1 MLYKLTTQDNKT
13 RKETLWG
20 EGVAHVAPGEGP
32 LCTKG
37 WLHAYTS
44 PLLAVL
50 MNPAHA
56 DINNPKLWEAEG
68 DVGMSSGT
76 KVGCTRLKT
85 LREIPLPEISPA
97 TKVRFAILCGKAV
110 YKDKTWNEWAD
121 RWLSGVDRTVNA
133 AAADANAAYAARA
146 AAAYATA
153 AAAHA
158 AYATAAAA
166 YATAAAAHAAR
177 AARAGYAAAN
187 AANAADAA
195 YANAAAYAAHDAA
208 NAAAHAADAAA
219 AAAAAYA
226 NATAYAATHIDFAA
240 FAEQAVREES

>member
-133 AAADANAAYAARA
+133 ADAAANAAAN
-146 AAAYATA
+146 

-158 AYATAAAA
+158 AYA
-166 YATAAAAHAAR
+166 AHAADV
-177 AARAGYAAAN
+177 AASYAASY
-187 AANAADAA
+187 AA
-195 YANAAAYAAHDAA
+195 YAA

-219 AAAAAYA
+219 HAADAAAAAASYAAHDAAADAARAADAAADAAA
-226 NATAYAATHIDFAA
+226 NAARAATHIDFAA